1 MPEKYLQPQRY
12 IGRLKALTASF
23 TKPITDY
30 EAEALP
36 EFIYQKTVAFNRITS
51 LDLGVGSERL
61 LLAVSISLGD
71 RPPGT
76 PCRVLDFGGACGV
89 HHKLATLLF
98 PDAAFRWAVVET
110 PSMARRARPLETDGL
125 KFFGDIGS
133 ARTWLESVDLLNS
146 NSVLQ
151 YLGDPL
157 QTTRQLLE
165 LSPNIALWERLMLSN
180 GPTVVGQH
188 RTMLFNHGPGAVP
201 PGFRNRPV
209 VNKVT
214 RLSRTD
220 FLSAHQARYTL
231 RYKAEESGFSTYL
244 FSRR

>member
-1 MPEKYLQPQRY
+1 MPGKYLQPRRY
-12 IGRLKALTASF
+12 VRRLKALTASF
-23 TKPITDY
+23 SAPITDY
-30 EAEALP
+30 EAEALT
-36 EFIYQKTVAFNRITS
+36 EFIYRKTVAFNRITS
-51 LDLGVGSERL
+51 LDLGIGSERL
-61 LLAVSISLGD
+61 LLAVSISLAD

-98 PDAAFRWAVVET
+98 PDAAFQWAVVET
-110 PSMARRARPLETDGL
+110 PSMVRRARPLETDSL
-125 KFFGDIGS
+125 KFFEDIGS

-151 YLGDPL
+151 YLEDPL
-157 QTTRQLLE
+157 ETTRHLLE
-165 LSPNIALWERLMLSN
+165 LSPGIALWERLMLSN
-180 GPTVVGQH
+180 GPTVIDRQ

-209 VNKVT
+209 VNKIT
-214 RLSRTD
+214 KLSRAD
-220 FLSAHQARYTL
+220 FLSAQQARYTL
-231 RYKAEESGFSTYL
+231 RCKAEESGFSTYL

>member
-1 MPEKYLQPQRY
+1 MPGKYFELRRY
-12 IGRLKALTASF
+12 IRRLKALTASF
-23 TKPITDY
+23 SKPITGY
-30 EAEALP
+30 EAEALT
-36 EFIYQKTVAFNRITS
+36 ELVYQKTLAFNRLTS
-51 LDLGVGSERL
+51 PVPGIGSERL
-61 LLAVSISLGD
+61 LLAVSTALGE

-110 PSMARRARPLETDGL
+110 PSMVRRARALETDCL
-125 KFFGDIGS
+125 KFFDDLGL
-133 ARTWLESVDLLNS
+133 ATTWLGSVDLLNS

-151 YLGDPL
+151 YLEDPL

-165 LSPNIALWERLMLSN
+165 LSPRIALWERLMLSS
-180 GPTVVGQH
+180 GSTFTDQQ
-188 RTMLFNHGPGAVP
+188 RTMLFSHGPGAVP

-209 VNKVT
+209 VNKIKK
-214 RLSRTD
+214 LSRAD
-220 FLSAHQARYTL
+220 FLSAHEAGYTL
-231 RYKAEESGFSTYL
+231 RCEAEESGFSTYL